1 MYFFP
6 KTVTPLILAQAES
19 TVRPAALLCHSTTQF
34 VVVSLCCFSL
44 RHDDMKF
51 IAAFFFSLKPL
62 VQSSDKKK
70 SQTKKRSVKRYRA
83 KCIKRQLMENIIKCS
98 YPKMTGQND
107 QPDESLTGQ
116 VHDQAGHC
124 PLTGCYFEPC
134 SHGCNLSCFFFR
146 IFFPTYDFINYYI

>member
-19 TVRPAALLCHSTTQF
+19 TVRPAALLRHSTTQF

-44 RHDDMKF
+44 RHDNMKF

-62 VQSSDKKK
+62 VRSSNKKK

-98 YPKMTGQND
+98 YPKMTSQTRVWPVKSMIR
-107 QPDESLTGQ
+107 PDI
-116 VHDQAGHC
+116 VRWPAVI
-124 PLTGCYFEPC
+124 
-134 SHGCNLSCFFFR
+134 LSPVATAAISPVFFSGFFF
-146 IFFPTYDFINYYI
+146 PLMTS